1 MITDFEKL
9 IYNNFLAAR
18 KKIKKQPFK
27 LRQDFT
33 KLDQTTILQLK
44 KLESFFKNNKY
55 VNMEMFFTSP
65 YVVYSADEFFDLQ
78 FFLTRKALTCFT
90 LYCKQLET
98 LEADTEENIEKV
110 KESLKFI
117 YKYCVDNNLT
127 LTDYNNLI
135 IGQMPGVLSH
145 LKEFK
150 INFYILHGLNNKQFQ
165 QVEKDLLE
173 FIIPNFFKTYYITQQ
188 NYIKSIKLKKFFKG
202 SLEIIEK
209 QLLKT
214 KTNKL

>member
-1 MITDFEKL
+1 
-9 IYNNFLAAR
+9 
-18 KKIKKQPFK
+18 
-27 LRQDFT
+27 
-33 KLDQTTILQLK
+33 
-44 KLESFFKNNKY
+44 
-55 VNMEMFFTSP
+55 MEMFFTSP